1 MSPQELLPSGFF
13 LGTEKKRKIL
23 FENGKDM
30 VANEKDVWRIAKRL
44 EFEGVT
50 TFDNVRPGQT
60 VRVTLASSARDFFG
74 VVDETTFT
82 SIKILQ
88 TWGIENSS
96 KIMRR
101 TDITEITEICSSD
114 SFYMFRKLIDGE
126 QAGNSN
132 IK

>member
-1 MSPQELLPSGFF
+1 M
-13 LGTEKKRKIL
+13 I
-23 FENGKDM
+23 
-30 VANEKDVWRIAKRL
+30 
-44 EFEGVT
+44 
-50 TFDNVRPGQT
+50 
-60 VRVTLASSARDFFG
+60 FFG
-74 VVDETTFT
+74 IVEKTTFT

-96 KIMRR
+96 ATLGRN
-101 TDITEITEICSSD
+101 DITEITEICSSD